1 MFVKFFFFFNF
12 FKYFL
17 LLITPLEAQYI
28 LKSSFQVVY
37 ECPVMK
43 NCSRKEGTAF
53 YHYLWHGH
61 DASSILKTINYKRVM
76 ISSNS

>member
-53 YHYLWHGH
+53 LLFITISGMVMMLHPFLKP
-61 DASSILKTINYKRVM
+61 SITKEL
-76 ISSNS
+76 